1 MHGGCCTKVGPLED
15 LQSCAAG
22 LVGRRP
28 VRPPRGDRGV
38 LATLL
43 TSGEIDPLDFVIAH
57 RVYEWFVQQP
67 PCNAAARADCSSS
80 SNSAASGCAKRCART
95 APLPRSRRLSSR
107 MPGSAREQERC
118 LGRGSA
124 YGIGGPAVSPR
135 ATSAAIT
142 PRRVAHGRR
151 DRPDPVAVLAV
162 PARVAPRPRGRR
174 LLLEHA
180 RVGDRAR
187 RRRRRWR
194 AARRTRYVGSEG
206 PAHRVRDLPRVGRN

>member
-1 MHGGCCTKVGPLED
+1 MPSSSRTLATRREHHDNRMVRLRASRRP
-15 LQSCAAG
+15 G
-22 LVGRRP
+22 LRRP
-28 VRPPRGDRGV
+28 VWTTSERAAAREQLPPRSCIRTKQQSRRGYR
-38 LATLL
+38 L
-43 TSGEIDPLDFVIAH
+43 
-57 RVYEWFVQQP
+57 